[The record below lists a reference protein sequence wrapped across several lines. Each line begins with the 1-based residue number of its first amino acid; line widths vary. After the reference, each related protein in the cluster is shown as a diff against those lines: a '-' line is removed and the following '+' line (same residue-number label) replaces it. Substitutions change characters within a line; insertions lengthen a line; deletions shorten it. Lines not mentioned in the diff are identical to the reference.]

1 MTSLLKQAL
10 ALSLTATALVKVL
23 LTQNVI
29 YLVCLTLTMWKFFAE
44 LNALFDGS
52 GAVPHPTPSHSTVGV
67 LSRHLQSS
75 TAGPGGLPGP
85 AGQGALG
92 PGAPGRPG
100 AGVLGVGRAV
110 VPVTPWGRARLAPVE
125 RASSGALKTKHEI
138 RNLQIHFLQS

>member
-1 MTSLLKQAL
+1 
-10 ALSLTATALVKVL
+10 
-23 LTQNVI
+23 
-29 YLVCLTLTMWKFFAE
+29 MWKFFAE

-100 AGVLGVGRAV
+100 AGILGVGRAV

-138 RNLQIHFLQS
+138 RNLQVYFLQS